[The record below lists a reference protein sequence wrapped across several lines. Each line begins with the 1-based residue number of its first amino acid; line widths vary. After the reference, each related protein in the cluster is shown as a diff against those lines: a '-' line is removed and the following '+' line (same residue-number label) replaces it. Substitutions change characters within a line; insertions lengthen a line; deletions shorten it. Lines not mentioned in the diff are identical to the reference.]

1 MKRTISICLS
11 AAILFFL
18 AAFVMAEAIN
28 IHVGR
33 LNTIPPS
40 AHQLGR
46 LETGKIHIGDLKVVP
61 RLTAGYVYDD
71 NVFLGNGSNSADE
84 KESSDWILRLMPGLL
99 LDYGFGPRGRF
110 RVGYRGDLAY
120 YDDQS
125 KNDWQTHEGLFDL
138 DYRSPGGL
146 IVRAINVYTDAE
158 DPYTSENEYQL
169 GRKIK
174 RWHNNLKT
182 KVGFDFRNRFKVLAY
197 YNYYKQDY
205 DHKEDFTQDY
215 DSNEFG
221 AGVQM
226 RLLPKTWGFIRYH
239 YGERDYF
246 SQREGVTEDNDSDF
260 SWHRMNAGL
269 TWEPG
274 AKLSGEL
281 NVGYQWKDYD
291 NKANKDGYI
300 YDDRNTWVASTVI
313 SYKPALTRVL
323 SLTMIRALREVGSI
337 TDEYFEDTGVGLSL
351 QQVFLDKITLFVGT
365 TLSQNDYNVFDDKR
379 RKDDNYKVG
388 LGLDYEIRDWLRTGL
403 SYSYWRKDSN
413 ITKYDFTDNRF
424 MAKLDIVY

>member
-1 MKRTISICLS
+1 MKRTIAICLP
-11 AAILFFL
+11 AALLLFL

-33 LNTIPPS
+33 LHTIPP
-40 AHQLGR
+40 AVHQERR
-46 LETGKIHIGDLKVVP
+46 LESGKIHMGDLKIVP
-61 RLTAGYVYDD
+61 SLTLGSVYDD
-71 NVFLGNGSNSADE
+71 NIFLGNGSNSPGE
-84 KESSDWILRLMPGLL
+84 EESSDWILRLMPGLL

-120 YDDQS
+120 YDDHS
-125 KNDWQTHEGLFDL
+125 RNDWQTHEGLLDL

-158 DPYTSENEYQL
+158 DPYSSENEYEL
-169 GRKIK
+169 GRKIE

-182 KVGFDFRNRFKVLAY
+182 RVGFDFRNRFKVLAF

-205 DHKEDFTQDY
+205 DQREDFTQDY
-215 DSNEFG
+215 DCDEFG
-221 AGVQM
+221 AGVEM

-239 YGERDYF
+239 YGEREYF
-246 SQREGVTEDNDSDF
+246 SHREGVTEENDSDF

-300 YDDRNTWVASTVI
+300 YDDRNTWIASTMI
-313 SYKPALTRVL
+313 SYRPSLTRVL
-323 SLTMIRALREVGSI
+323 SFSMIRALREVGSN

-351 QQVFLDKITLFVGT
+351 QQVFLDRIRLSVGT
-365 TLSQNDYNVFDDKR
+365 ILSQNDYNVFDDRR
-379 RKDDNYKVG
+379 RKDDNYKVNI
-388 LGLDYEIRDWLRTGL
+388 GLDYSVRDWLHTGL
-403 SYSYWRKDSN
+403 SYSYWRKDSS
-413 ITKYDFTDNRF
+413 ITRYDFTDNRF
-424 MAKLDIVY
+424 MVTIDVVY

>member
-11 AAILFFL
+11 AALLLFL

-40 AHQLGR
+40 AHQQGP

-99 LDYGFGPRGRF
+99 LDCGFGPRGRF

-182 KVGFDFRNRFKVLAY
+182 KVGFDFKNRFRVLAY

-260 SWHRMNAGL
+260 SWNRMNAGL

-323 SLTMIRALREVGSI
+323 SLTMLRALREVGSI

-388 LGLDYEIRDWLRTGL
+388 LGFDYEIRDWLRTGL